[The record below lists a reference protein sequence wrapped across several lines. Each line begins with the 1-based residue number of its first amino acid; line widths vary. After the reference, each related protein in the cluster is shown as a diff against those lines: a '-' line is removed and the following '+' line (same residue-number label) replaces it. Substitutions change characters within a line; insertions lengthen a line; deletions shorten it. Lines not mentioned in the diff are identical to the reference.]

1 MSGAGLRKPS
11 GGHLHCGGG
20 VAPRSF
26 SEELTGE
33 QGSERKGS
41 SPGGVGTGAER
52 SGEAEEQFVKMLSF
66 GRKMTFVL

>member
-1 MSGAGLRKPS
+1 M
-11 GGHLHCGGG
+11 
-20 VAPRSF
+20 APRSF

-41 SPGGVGTGAER
+41 LPGGVGTGAER

-66 GRKMTFVL
+66 GRKMTFIL